1 MTRIPTIGLDAT
13 MVTSMR
19 NARSALTAAQVQLS
33 TGRKSETYAGLG
45 TDAGRSLSARS
56 IVARQTAYVAAGK
69 QASETLDRTGA
80 EITALRTA
88 TETFRDAVRNAMGS
102 GDASGLTSE
111 AGALF
116 AAAKQ
121 TLNAQQGGRYLFGGT
136 QTSTPPFRA
145 GSTTAASAAADPAI
159 LFANDDVTP
168 TARIADGADLPTG
181 FGADVIGRQV
191 IDAMRA
197 FTASGTPESA
207 LSADQITALGAV
219 ATLLD
224 SPVNGL
230 IGAEAENGRRANR
243 ADSYMRAAQT
253 RVDVFKSVASNAE
266 DVDLADVAIRLSR
279 EQTALQASLQSVAK
293 ISGLTLASFL

>member
-13 MVTSMR
+13 MITSMR

-56 IVARQTAYVAAGK
+56 VMARQTAYVAAGK

-80 EITALRTA
+80 EITSLRTA
-88 TETFRDAVRNAMGS
+88 TETFRDAVRNAVGS

-111 AGALF
+111 MGALF

-121 TLNAQQGGRYLFGGT
+121 TLNAQQGGRYLFAGSQSG
-136 QTSTPPFRA
+136 TPPFKA
-145 GSTTAASAAADPAI
+145 GSTAAVSAAADPAT
-159 LFANDDVTP
+159 LFANDNVIP
-168 TARIADGADLPTG
+168 KARVADGADLPTG
-181 FGADVIGRQV
+181 FGADTIGRQV

-197 FTASGTPESA
+197 FTASGTPEGT
-207 LSADQITALGAV
+207 LTTDQVKALGSV
-219 ATLLD
+219 SQLLD
-224 SPVNGL
+224 GAVNGL
-230 IGAEAENGRRANR
+230 IGAEAENGRRSAR
-243 ADSYMRAAQT
+243 ADSYTQAAQT
-253 RVDVFKSVASNAE
+253 RADVFKSVASNAE
-266 DVDLADVAIRLSR
+266 DVDLADVATRLSQ

>member
-219 ATLLD
+219 A
-224 SPVNGL
+224 GL

-266 DVDLADVAIRLSR
+266 DVDLADVAIRLSQ